1 MEKRHGAAKV
11 MGSMPPPEKLP
22 RSEGI
27 VRGNNEAIKRRFQ
40 GVRSLDYQE

>member
-22 RSEGI
+22 QSEGV
-27 VRGNNEAIKRRFQ
+27 VRGSNEAIERIFQ
-40 GVRSLDYQE
+40 GMRSLKHQE